1 MTDYAVNPFQPIVQ
15 GVVTFPEGIAPGS
28 PIQFTGEGI
37 SDIAR
42 AVGFPTG
49 AYVLTL
55 DVGLPG
61 NSGAV
66 PPGTTL
72 INNPN
77 VRTMITPRG
86 AGTPPYSNISAISVL
101 YLVSPDVG
109 VGADQ
114 ILVVMQTSP
123 PAPPSVLADPTGG
136 FELIVW
142 IVEA

>member
-1 MTDYAVNPFQPIVQ
+1 MTDFAVNPFQPIVQ
-15 GVVTFPEGIAPGS
+15 GVVTFPDGPGAGTALT
-28 PIQFTGEGI
+28 FTGEGI

-42 AVGFPTG
+42 VILFTEG

-55 DVGLPG
+55 DAGLPG

-72 INNPN
+72 VNNPN

-86 AGTPPYSNISAISVL
+86 AGTPPYSGVSAISVL
-101 YLVSPDVG
+101 YLLSPEPG

-114 ILVVMQTSP
+114 ILITMQSP
-123 PAPPSVLADPTGG
+123 PTPLVVLTDPAGG
-136 FELIVW
+136 FEIIVW
-142 IVEA
+142 LVET